1 MNSPIDVCLLGYSF
15 LLMPFAGCLTHDG
28 HLNVLKSI
36 EFPIVEIVMIDEF
49 NDILDESLKY

>member
-1 MNSPIDVCLLGYSF
+1 MNSPIDVFYWAIHF

-49 NDILDESLKY
+49 KDILDESLKY